1 MNRLQLCHLPTWQNV
16 HVLRHAPLTFV
27 PMFVPVFVRVF
38 VLGFVLVFAQLAAVM
53 HGVGHGVLASAR
65 HGATHQHGDGVPVK
79 ACDQCMAMAQ
89 VQPAPASVPV
99 AMPSAV
105 SAADRF
111 EPAPEGRCP
120 RGTSAYRSRGPPG
133 AA

>member
-1 MNRLQLCHLPTWQNV
+1 MNRLQLRRLPTSQNL
-16 HVLRHAPLTFV
+16 HVLRHAL
-27 PMFVPVFVRVF
+27 
-38 VLGFVLVFAQLAAVM
+38 LAFVLVFAQLTAAM
-53 HGVGHGVLASAR
+53 HGVGHGVEASAR

-89 VQPAPASVPV
+89 VQPAPASVQV
-99 AMPSAV
+99 AMPPMV